1 MTENIN
7 NDKESSKTRKDIN
20 MSPTTE
26 FSRIG
31 QREEK
36 SARAQAAGSPKATKT
51 ETLCV

>member
-1 MTENIN
+1 MTEIIN
-7 NDKESSKTRKDIN
+7 NEKICSKTRKDIN
-20 MSPTTE
+20 MSHTTE

-36 SARAQAAGSPKATKT
+36 SARPQAPGSPKATKN